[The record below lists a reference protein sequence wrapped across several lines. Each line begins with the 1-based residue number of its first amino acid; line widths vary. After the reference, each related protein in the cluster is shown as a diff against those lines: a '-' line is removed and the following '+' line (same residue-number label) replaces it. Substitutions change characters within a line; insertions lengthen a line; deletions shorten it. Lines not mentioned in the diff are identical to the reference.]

1 MLFRDI
7 SINEGTQRLVEDAVM
22 TVHAGGCGNGRGQQ
36 ISGTDTNWS
45 DSGHGGCGWG
55 VSGAQHGAR
64 FGGGAH

>member
-7 SINEGTQRLVEDAVM
+7 AINEGAQRLVEDAVM

-45 DSGHGGCGWG
+45 DSGQRGCGCRG
-55 VSGAQHGAR
+55 NGAHNVAR
-64 FGGGAH
+64 FGVEAY